1 MKTTN
6 QCFVNH
12 PEIAYKL
19 LETFDNADITLKELT
34 LSTEDFVI
42 MLITKCGKYNN
53 RFFIELFKTIGE
65 FDNKQDAENI
75 METFF
80 AVWYMTAKVMK
91 VGGKL

>member
-1 MKTTN
+1 
-6 QCFVNH
+6 
-12 PEIAYKL
+12 
-19 LETFDNADITLKELT
+19 
-34 LSTEDFVI
+34 